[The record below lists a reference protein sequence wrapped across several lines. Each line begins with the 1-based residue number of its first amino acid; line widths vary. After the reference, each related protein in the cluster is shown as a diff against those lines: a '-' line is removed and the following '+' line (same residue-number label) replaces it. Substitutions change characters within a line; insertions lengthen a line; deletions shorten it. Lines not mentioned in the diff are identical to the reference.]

1 MASPYDGQFV
11 QHTGVQ
17 NLAAITVF
25 ILLQLILICMSE
37 STDQR
42 IRLVIQAFKC
52 KLKSSIL
59 NLLESRW
66 LAITGIFSPWKI
78 NLCLLWILSRPW
90 VSRRQHHSTS
100 FKGAVIYNMKLK
112 LHTQTK
118 YFKNSVT
125 TLDIKKAV
133 RDAMWIT
140 DLFAPVETEV
150 LQIIKPHFI

>member
-1 MASPYDGQFV
+1 MASPYDGQLF
-11 QHTGVQ
+11 QHIGVQ

-25 ILLQLILICMSE
+25 ILLQLILICMAG

-52 KLKSSIL
+52 RLKSSIL

-66 LAITGIFSPWKI
+66 FAITGIFSPWQT

-90 VSRRQHHSTS
+90 VSKRQHHSTS

-112 LHTQTK
+112 LHVQTK

-125 TLDIKKAV
+125 TLHIKKAI
-133 RDAMWIT
+133 RDAMCIT
-140 DLFAPVETEV
+140 GLFGPVETKV
-150 LQIIKPHFI
+150 LKIIKPHFI